1 VAALFLALTCLT
13 VSLAAPAWAGAEES
27 EESEEKSKPEE
38 KKDSPEPVITITAT
52 GVTVHAVSVYAHRLF
67 ARLAEKMSLQL
78 VVDDA
83 IKDRK
88 VTVHLSDK
96 TPDEI
101 VDYVVA
107 AYGFS
112 SGRINGITMI
122 SEGIPRRPSS
132 YLLSTIESIPTQYVE
147 ANNAKSLLPV
157 FLQDHVKVNR

>member
-1 VAALFLALTCLT
+1 M
-13 VSLAAPAWAGAEES
+13 
-27 EESEEKSKPEE
+27 
-38 KKDSPEPVITITAT
+38 
-52 GVTVHAVSVYAHRLF
+52 TVHAVSVYAPLVCS
-67 ARLAEKMSLQL
+67 ALAEKTNLQL

-96 TPDEI
+96 TPVEI
-101 VDYVVA
+101 VDYVVT

-122 SEGIPRRPSS
+122 SEGIRRRSLL

-147 ANNAKSLLPV
+147 ANNVKSLLPV
-157 FLQDHVKVNR
+157 FLQDHVKVTGNRTRWVPSLAKRSRSSSADIAT